1 MKLGQAVLSLR
12 PKYVIENN
20 SAVNIDI
27 KFCIAPM
34 LDRADHHVGQWLM
47 RPRGVYGAYSLLRRQ
62 YSLII
67 FVIHH

>member
-12 PKYVIENN
+12 PKYVVENN

-34 LDRADHHVGQWLM
+34 LDRLDYHINQKLTGPW
-47 RPRGVYGAYSLLRRQ
+47 GAYGTVLNKWS
-62 YSLII
+62 
-67 FVIHH
+67 